1 MKKAISTLLLLFS
14 FGCLFGQTVSIEKI
28 LSESYEF
35 KMISKGNNF
44 PNLNLR
50 KDSLTS
56 IVVLLHNNISINE
69 IQAYFGW
76 QKEHIEKKVNK
87 LIQSNFLKKD
97 SLGNLKP
104 NVFVCSMEEEKKLK
118 NQLEKMT
125 LETVVEIK
133 KQLPTVKAA
142 IKDIKGFKYLNF
154 NDISLLV
161 LSDILLDNWQI
172 ENVEN
177 DFLRSNRPERHG
189 KYYYAALVEKEKANL
204 GEAFGI
210 YGNQYEDTL
219 NFSMCRYGNA
229 RYTKEVIEENKK
241 IKIMFC
247 KTPKEVKYPVI
258 DTLDNKKIQQIAD
271 SFKPNLL
278 SILSKNKT
286 YLLENY
292 NKSIYSKEVSFE
304 EYFIWLY
311 HIYYTAVTNELI
323 KEKLITLPKERV
335 AFYILLKS

>member
-1 MKKAISTLLLLFS
+1 MKKAILIFLFFFS
-14 FGCLFGQTVSIEKI
+14 FSCLFGQTISIEKI

-35 KMISKGNNF
+35 KMISKGNNS
-44 PNLNLR
+44 PNLNPR
-50 KDSLTS
+50 KDSLIS
-56 IVVLLHNNISINE
+56 LAVLLHYNIPIDK
-69 IQAYFGW
+69 IQTYFGW
-76 QKEHIEKKVNK
+76 QKEHIDKKTNK
-87 LIQSNFLKKD
+87 LLQSNFLKKD

-118 NQLEKMT
+118 KQLEKMT

-133 KQLPTVKAA
+133 KQLPTVKEA
-142 IKDIKGFKYLNF
+142 IKDIKGFKHLNF

-177 DFLRSNRPERHG
+177 DFLKSNRPERHG
-189 KYYYAALVEKEKANL
+189 KYYYAAFVEKEKANL

-229 RYTKEVIEENKK
+229 RYTKDVIEENKK
-241 IKIMFC
+241 IKTMFC

-271 SFKPNLL
+271 SFKPSLL
-278 SILSKNKT
+278 SILAKNKT

-311 HIYYTAVTNELI
+311 HIYYTAVTDELI
-323 KEKLITLPKERV
+323 KEKLIMLPKEKV
-335 AFYILLKS
+335 AFYILLK